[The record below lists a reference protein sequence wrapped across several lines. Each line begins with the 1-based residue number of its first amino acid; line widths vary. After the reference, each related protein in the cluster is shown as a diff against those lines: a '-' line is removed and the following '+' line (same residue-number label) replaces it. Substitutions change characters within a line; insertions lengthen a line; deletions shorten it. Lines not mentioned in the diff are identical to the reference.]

1 MIGSIP
7 QDFIE
12 TIRNAGDIAQL
23 VSDYVPLKAAGSR
36 MKGLCPF
43 HEEKTPS
50 FSVDPTRQLF
60 YCFGCQTGGDIF
72 KFVQLYEQL
81 PFPEAVEFLASRW
94 SIPLPERQS
103 GPRQEGAAERLRRM
117 NNTALAFFQTTLA
130 DERRGKH
137 CREYITQRGL
147 GDDLATRLGLGF
159 APESWDALST
169 HLSTARFS
177 PEEVRTGGLALPR
190 KSGSGQYD
198 RFRQRL
204 MFPIRDIQGRVV
216 AFGGRAVGD
225 GEPKYI
231 NSPET
236 PAYTKGHHLYGLDLA
251 REAIRKSGH
260 AIIVEGYLDL
270 AALLQAGIEPVVA
283 SLGTAFTA
291 QQARLLARYTER
303 VVFSY
308 DGDGAGAKATERS
321 LDLLLNRGFDVRI
334 VDLPA
339 GEDPDDAI
347 REHGA
352 DAYRKLVE
360 EAPQYLEFLIRRETR
375 RRDLNRIDEK
385 VAAVNAV
392 LPHVAKLESA
402 VERSEW
408 VSRMADALRVDSE
421 LVMQELRA
429 AVRDARPQI
438 RQRAVESVKAP
449 LEAELRLVA
458 VLLQSQDERQ
468 PWADGELELTE
479 LDDTRVQP
487 IVRVIVELARKQAQV
502 DYPTVRDALDS
513 EEDRDLLTQ
522 IAFRDEP
529 EEGPNVQDCL
539 SAFRR
544 RRLAREGRKLRRQIG
559 DRQQAGPADFPS
571 ADVDRQLARLQELA
585 RQRDALH

>member
-1 MIGSIP
+1 MAASFP

-12 TIRNAGDIAQL
+12 TVRNAGDIAQL
-23 VSDYVPLKAAGSR
+23 VSDYVPLKAAGTR

-60 YCFGCQTGGDIF
+60 YCFGCQSGGDIF

-94 SIPLPERQS
+94 SIPLPERSS
-103 GPRQEGAAERLRRM
+103 GAVQEGPAERLRRM
-117 NNTALAFFQTTLA
+117 NDAALAFFKKTLA
-130 DERRGKH
+130 DERQGKSCRDYIARRG
-137 CREYITQRGL
+137 I

-159 APESWDALST
+159 APDSWDALNT
-169 HLSTARFS
+169 HLTNARYR
-177 PEEVRTGGLALPR
+177 PEELRIGGLALPR
-190 KSGSGQYD
+190 QSGSGQYD

-216 AFGGRAVGD
+216 AFGGRAIGD

-251 REAIRKSGH
+251 REAIRKAGH

-283 SLGTAFTA
+283 SLGTAFTP

-334 VDLPA
+334 VDLPQ

-347 REHGA
+347 RNHGA
-352 DAYRKLVE
+352 DAYRKLVD
-360 EAPQYLEFLIRRETR
+360 EAPPYLEFLIRREMR

-402 VERSEW
+402 IERSEW
-408 VSRMADALRVDSE
+408 VARMADALRVDSE
-421 LVMQELRA
+421 LVMQELRG
-429 AVRDARPQI
+429 AVREARPQI
-438 RQRAVESVKAP
+438 RQRPAEPVKAP

-458 VLLQSQDERQ
+458 VLLQSEDERQ
-468 PWADGELELTE
+468 PWASGDLELTE
-479 LDDTRVQP
+479 LDGTRVQP
-487 IVRVIVELARKQAQV
+487 IVRAIVELARKRAQV
-502 DYPTVRDALDS
+502 DYPAVLEALDS
-513 EEDRDLLTQ
+513 DRDRDLLTQ

-529 EEGPNVQDCL
+529 EQGPNVQDCL

-544 RRLAREGRKLRRQIG
+544 RNLTREGRQLRKQIG
-559 DRQQAGPADFPS
+559 DRQQAGPADFPP

-585 RQRDALH
+585 RQREALH